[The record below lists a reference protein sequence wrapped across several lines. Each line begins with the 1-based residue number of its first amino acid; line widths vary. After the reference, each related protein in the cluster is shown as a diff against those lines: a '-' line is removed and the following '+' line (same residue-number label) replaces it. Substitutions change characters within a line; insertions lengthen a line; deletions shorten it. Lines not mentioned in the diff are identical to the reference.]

1 MPSTSTLPPPPWPP
15 ALFRSTWF
23 RLFLLLLTPLFVLFL
38 TLWGLLGRLLTLS
51 PQSVVAASFVITW
64 LLYFFLPHLPV
75 YLIDCPLVIT
85 LGIVTLSQLPR
96 HHSHVAHAVVIVSLI
111 VYAIIRI
118 SLTRLESGSTEKS
131 IIDALA
137 ALCCLV
143 PIWVSIC
150 NLHLWLPSDL
160 KELEKLEKKIY
171 EQFVVTDFKM
181 TKIAGL
187 GTIHVP
193 YCGDDQ
199 QLLPRNLVLVHG
211 YMASNS
217 FWAAAMYSTY
227 FAEKYSEHVEH
238 LILVS
243 PAGVNPSD
251 LTQDGLPFFLK
262 LTSRFYVTPMSAVR
276 FAGPLGPSLVRWS
289 WRQRMKWVPET
300 NIIRSGELD
309 FGLITDYCYH
319 NWALEASGDI
329 AFYTHLHPG
338 ASARRRALNQILT
351 REKLQVPLTIMYG
364 GGKDWMNSEHGA
376 AVVRRLEKTQYAV
389 FRLVPISGHQ
399 VFMDNPGDFNQIL
412 VEEARNQ
419 EHAAAPYNK
428 LD

>member
-1 MPSTSTLPPPPWPP
+1 M
-15 ALFRSTWF
+15 
-23 RLFLLLLTPLFVLFL
+23 
-38 TLWGLLGRLLTLS
+38 
-51 PQSVVAASFVITW
+51 
-64 LLYFFLPHLPV
+64 YFFLPHLPV

-217 FWAAAMYSTY
+217 FWAA
-227 FAEKYSEHVEH
+227 
-238 LILVS
+238 
-243 PAGVNPSD
+243 
-251 LTQDGLPFFLK
+251 
-262 LTSRFYVTPMSAVR
+262 VR
-276 FAGPLGPSLVRWS
+276 
-289 WRQRMKWVPET
+289 T
-300 NIIRSGELD
+300 
-309 FGLITDYCYH
+309 
-319 NWALEASGDI
+319 
-329 AFYTHLHPG
+329 
-338 ASARRRALNQILT
+338 
-351 REKLQVPLTIMYG
+351 
-364 GGKDWMNSEHGA
+364 
-376 AVVRRLEKTQYAV
+376 
-389 FRLVPISGHQ
+389 
-399 VFMDNPGDFNQIL
+399 
-412 VEEARNQ
+412 
-419 EHAAAPYNK
+419 
-428 LD
+428 